1 MLRDI
6 KKLLEDNALIL
17 AILAS
22 IIIAVLSL
30 TAVPKLNLGLD
41 IKSGDK
47 YLHFI
52 AYFGLSV
59 IWYFALKDRIPK
71 RVFKINVT
79 LGLIIYGIILEGLQ
93 SGLTTYRT
101 GDLYDALAN
110 TAGVIVGL
118 IFFNTIIKWYR
129 TI

>member
-1 MLRDI
+1 
-6 KKLLEDNALIL
+6 
-17 AILAS
+17 
-22 IIIAVLSL
+22 
-30 TAVPKLNLGLD
+30 
-41 IKSGDK
+41 
-47 YLHFI
+47 
-52 AYFGLSV
+52 V

-71 RVFKINVT
+71 RVFKIIVP

>member
-52 AYFGLSV
+52 AYFSLSV

-71 RVFKINVT
+71 RVFKIIVP